1 MNDPQESSHPSSAY
15 QDLREAYKSLHLR
28 PEVFEEFRTVCM
40 RTMHEHNLQP
50 DPENCE
56 DFVVSF
62 LEKHGGK
69 IWPRNAAR
77 RGHLVQADGLSYT
90 RRTVP
95 KLVTPNTL
103 TVTTQTES
111 AKPDDGLSASKKS
124 LSTEETEVAELCEE
138 LERVHMNHDALLE
151 SKLGLALARFYR
163 AMLGYQRSASRVSKT
178 ATLLAVIV
186 GASSK

>member
-1 MNDPQESSHPSSAY
+1 MNDHQSSHPSSAY
-15 QDLREAYKSLHLR
+15 QDLREAYKSLHLD

-40 RTMHEHNLQP
+40 RIMYEHNLQP

-77 RGHLVQADGLSYT
+77 RGHLVQGDGLSYT

-95 KLVTPNTL
+95 KIVTPGTL
-103 TVTTQTES
+103 CEKTLVVS
-111 AKPDDGLSASKKS
+111 MSPGPDDGPPALTSK
-124 LSTEETEVAELCEE
+124 TEVAELCEE
-138 LERVHMNHDALLE
+138 LERVHLNHDALLE

-178 ATLLAVIV
+178 QTLLAVIV